1 MVAGTLLDPNKVR
14 CPSIG
19 TFKPSPQYLT
29 LISRYTKDGDILF
42 SCAKDQVI
50 CAWFSANG
58 ERLGTYHGH
67 QGALWTVDIDPTTT
81 LLASGAAD
89 NTVRLWDVRTGKCV
103 KVWDFNT
110 AVKRVEFNEDS
121 TKLLA
126 VTEKRMGF
134 LGTIVVLDIKVGVEA
149 EQSDERALTITC
161 EESKATVA
169 GWSYLSRYIIAGH
182 EDGSISQYDAKVTL
196 PTSTPP
202 SFLHPPL
209 TFFSARP
216 TILTPHNPPDRRMP
230 LQHPRPR
237 RRHAS
242 NRPPILPRQNL
253 LHNRLQRQNRPPTL
267 LPRPHPAKNLHLRH
281 PPQHRRHNTQKT
293 LRHPRRRPSSNGR
306 HNHI

>member
-14 CPSIG
+14 CASIG

-29 LISRYTKDGDILF
+29 LIPRYTKDGDILF

-110 AVKRVEFNEDS
+110 AVKRVEFNEDG

-134 LGTIVVLDIKVGVEA
+134 LGTIVVLDIKVDVEA

-196 PTSTPP
+196 PTIRTSILSTP
-202 SFLHPPL
+202 STHLPL
-209 TFFSARP
+209 RLNNYTNTSQP
-216 TILTPHNPPDRRMP
+216 
-230 LQHPRPR
+230 PRPAN
-237 RRHAS
+237 AS
-242 NRPPILPRQNL
+242 TTP
-253 LHNRLQRQNRPPTL
+253 PPT
-267 LPRPHPAKNLHLRH
+267 
-281 PPQHRRHNTQKT
+281 KT
-293 LRHPRRRPSSNGR
+293 ACK
-306 HNHI
+306 

>member
-1 MVAGTLLDPNKVR
+1 MAFSSRL
-14 CPSIG
+14 I
-19 TFKPSPQYLT
+19 KPSPEYLT

-110 AVKRVEFNEDS
+110 AVKRVEFNEDG

-134 LGTIVVLDIKVGVEA
+134 LGTIVVLDIKVDVEA

-161 EESKATVA
+161 EDSKATVA

-196 PTSTPP
+196 PT
-202 SFLHPPL
+202 HPPL
-209 TFFSARP
+209 TTISYAPLTFSVQSNH
-216 TILTPHNPPDRRMP
+216 TD
-230 LQHPRPR
+230 
-237 RRHAS
+237 AS
-242 NRPPILPRQNL
+242 NFLRQANASTTP
-253 LHNRLQRQNRPPTL
+253 PPT
-267 LPRPHPAKNLHLRH
+267 
-281 PPQHRRHNTQKT
+281 KT
-293 LRHPRRRPSSNGR
+293 ACK
-306 HNHI
+306 